1 MLVKFYRYRV
11 TFLFHAKPC
20 RDVPWNVPTDQYNVI
35 IKKRIV
41 IAKVFE
47 GVGYSF

>member
-1 MLVKFYRYRV
+1 MLAIFYKCRV

-20 RDVPWNVPTDQYNVI
+20 RDVPWNVPTDQYNI
-35 IKKRIV
+35 ITKKRIV

-47 GVGYSF
+47 GVGSSF